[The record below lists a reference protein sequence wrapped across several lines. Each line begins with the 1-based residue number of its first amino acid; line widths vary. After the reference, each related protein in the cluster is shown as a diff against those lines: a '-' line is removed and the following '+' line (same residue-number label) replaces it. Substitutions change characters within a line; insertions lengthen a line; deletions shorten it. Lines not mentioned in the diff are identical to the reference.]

1 MAVVINGTTGI
12 DKVQDG
18 SIVSADLDTNIAVAG
33 TFTSTGLVTAS
44 AGVAIGGTGSA
55 NTLDDFETG
64 TFTPSLTFGGANSG
78 ITYLSNR
85 RFGVYT
91 KIGNVVTYF
100 LHLELTS
107 KGSSTGGANIT
118 GLPFTATT
126 ANGNQNY
133 IPGAVFISNM
143 ASLSTIP
150 VVRSLS
156 GTTSMDIY
164 QMVSN
169 QYSGITNA
177 NYNNGTGMQVSGHYY
192 VA

>member
-1 MAVVINGTTGI
+1 MSTLAVDGITNGDGSGAPAFPNGVSGNIITTGN
-12 DKVQDG
+12 
-18 SIVSADLDTNIAVAG
+18 L
-33 TFTSTGLVTAS
+33 TAANLTLS
-44 AGVAIGGTGSA
+44 GGAYLGGTGSA
-55 NTLDDFETG
+55 NLLDDYEEG
-64 TFTPSLTFGGANSG
+64 TFVPSLTFGGASVG
-78 ITYLSNR
+78 ITYSSSR
-85 RFGVYT
+85 RYGIYT

-100 LHLELTS
+100 VHLELTS

-118 GLPFTATT
+118 GLPFTTT
-126 ANGNQNY
+126 NANGNQNY

-156 GTTSMDIY
+156 GSTNMDIY
-164 QMVSN
+164 QMVSS

-177 NYNNGTGMQVSGHYY
+177 NYNNTTGMQVSGHYY

>member
-1 MAVVINGTTGI
+1 MGSSQVYAATSAGDYRSAAIDLGSINGRW
-12 DKVQDG
+12 K
-18 SIVSADLDTNIAVAG
+18 DLYLSG
-33 TFTSTGLVTAS
+33 
-44 AGVAIGGTGSA
+44 GVYLGGTGSA
-55 NTLDDFETG
+55 NKLDDYEEG
-64 TFTPSLTFGGANSG
+64 TFVPSLTFGGASVG
-78 ITYLSNR
+78 ITYSSHR
-85 RFGVYT
+85 RYGIYT
-91 KIGNVVTYF
+91 KIGNTVTYF
-100 LHLELTS
+100 IHLELTS

-156 GTTSMDIY
+156 GSTNMDIY
-164 QMVSN
+164 QMVSS

-177 NYNNGTGMQVSGHYY
+177 NYNNTTGMLVSGHYY